1 MTNQTGIRWCK
12 TSKPTGDRYRYIRVE
27 DALDTNRY
35 FYLDE
40 LFSRGCPIMK
50 IEDFEE
56 TIKILHDLQFKSN
69 GKDSINVVIKE
80 EKTEDIKNDKKN
92 K

>member
-1 MTNQTGIRWCK
+1 
-12 TSKPTGDRYRYIRVE
+12 
-27 DALDTNRY
+27 
-35 FYLDE
+35 
-40 LFSRGCPIMK
+40 MK